1 MDTNRALAGLKTGMR
16 IIAWVIGG
24 VALLGILWIGVW
36 LVIYPFFP
44 EYFGHYRFYT
54 TCKSL
59 RPGMTLDEARTAMA
73 PFLEVGR
80 NWQPP
85 GLPAGLMTATAMGV
99 DESAAEHNSR
109 ILFIPDARNF
119 ADWCIVYPEN
129 GKVVRVDFSPD

>member
-1 MDTNRALAGLKTGMR
+1 MR
-16 IIAWVIGG
+16 TIAFVIGG
-24 VALLGILWIGVW
+24 VTLLGLLF
-36 LVIYPFFP
+36 LVGYPLLYGSFP

-59 RPGMTLDEARTAMA
+59 RPGMKLDEARVAMA

-80 NWQPP
+80 TWQPSDE
-85 GLPAGLMTATAMGV
+85 LPAGLMTATAMDV
-99 DESAAEHNSR
+99 AETAAEHNSR

-119 ADWCIVYPEN
+119 ADWCIIYPSG